1 MSIRNEN
8 LDKDVLETALAI
20 CTASNVDVRIESVLR
35 ALNGRHA
42 VMTGTCDGRPAIL
55 RLALSDKAR
64 ANNEETWVEIA
75 RVGPHMADGQ
85 HRIAQGLK
93 NIDDGRLIVT
103 ELAAG
108 EPFLPQLK
116 NGDPKDAKK
125 LAEWLHKYT
134 APVIEI
140 RKAGVDFWLKQARN
154 SSQKQPFPHLK
165 AKEDQILTVMKA
177 LAAEIRGKSWR
188 VAITHGDYHPNNLL
202 WDGKT
207 LTGIDIGGSAYLPIY
222 KDMARCLIH
231 LARRNIGFNDSATFG
246 VDQSLTEAFTAS
258 FKLQTDEVR
267 WFLPFFLGF
276 ECLIKIERSDAPA
289 WRVKVAEKL
298 YDNFLKDA
306 DTLS

>member
-1 MSIRNEN
+1 
-8 LDKDVLETALAI
+8 
-20 CTASNVDVRIESVLR
+20 
-35 ALNGRHA
+35 
-42 VMTGTCDGRPAIL
+42 
-55 RLALSDKAR
+55 
-64 ANNEETWVEIA
+64 
-75 RVGPHMADGQ
+75 MADGQ

-154 SSQKQPFPHLK
+154 SSRKQPFPHLK
-165 AKEDQILTVMKA
+165 AKEDQILRVMDS
-177 LAAEIRGKSWR
+177 LATEIKGMDWR

-222 KDMARCLIH
+222 KDMARCLVH
-231 LARRNIGFNDSATFG
+231 LARRNIGFDEGATFG
-246 VDQSLTEAFTAS
+246 VDQSLTKAFTAS
-258 FKLQTDEVR
+258 FELQTDEVR
-267 WFLPFFLGF
+267 RLLPFFLGF
-276 ECLIKIERSDAPA
+276 ECLIKIERPDAPA
-289 WRVKVAEKL
+289 WRITAAERL
-298 YDNFLKDA
+298 YDNYLKDA
-306 DTLS
+306 ETLN